1 MHVQFIVE
9 YKDKNTGKWTTNTFP
24 LFRNLKYFLDGNK
37 NKGRSPTNLPYKMM
51 PTLLEH
57 KYVIATLAPGIVR
70 GIPLS
75 TTDMFLP
82 SDMDPLSPKFLDM
95 ESHLHG
101 TLFIEDLETYAE
113 NGNLDRDI
121 ITETVYTTKELAEK
135 YKKTKELPDPCYKF
149 TYGEYNQEVEVSTS
163 LSKISGQSIYLYKI
177 LPEDLKETMSSLVDN
192 VMTDVRLLYTVT
204 V

>member
-1 MHVQFIVE
+1 MHVQFVVE

-24 LFRNLKYFLDGNK
+24 TFKNWDYFTK
-37 NKGRSPTNLPYKMM
+37 NKSKGISPTNLPYKMM

-57 KYVIATLAPGIVR
+57 KHVIATLAPGIER
-70 GIPLS
+70 GIPLA

-149 TYGEYNQEVEVSTS
+149 TYGEYNQEVEFSTS
-163 LSKISGQSIYLYKI
+163 LSKISGQSLYLYKI

>member
-1 MHVQFIVE
+1 MHVQFVVE

-24 LFRNLKYFLDGNK
+24 MFKNWDYFTK
-37 NKGRSPTNLPYKMM
+37 NKSKGISPTNLPYKMM

-57 KYVIATLAPGIVR
+57 KHVIATLAPGIVR

-113 NGNLDRDI
+113 NGNLEKEC

-149 TYGEYNQEVEVSTS
+149 TYGEYNQEITVRTS
-163 LSKISGQSIYLYKI
+163 LSKISGQSIHLYKI
-177 LPEDLKETMSSLVDN
+177 LPEDLKQGMVSLVHDF
-192 VMTDVRLLYTVT
+192 MTDVRLLYTVT
-204 V
+204 L